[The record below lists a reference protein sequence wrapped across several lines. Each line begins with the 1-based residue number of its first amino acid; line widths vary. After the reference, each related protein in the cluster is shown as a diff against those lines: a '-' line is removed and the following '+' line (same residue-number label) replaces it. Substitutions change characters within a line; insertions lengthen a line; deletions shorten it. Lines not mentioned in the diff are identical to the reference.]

1 MACAKIDNGIF
12 MGMIDNFKKFLDN
25 SKHVL
30 SVSYK
35 PSDAE
40 FRKSAKLIIFGILLM
55 GALGFAISIVVS
67 LIISG
72 TL

>member
-1 MACAKIDNGIF
+1 MEKL
-12 MGMIDNFKKFLDN
+12 KKFIEN

-35 PSDAE
+35 PTDAE

-55 GALGFAISIVVS
+55 GALGFVISVIVS
-67 LIISG
+67 LIITG

>member
-1 MACAKIDNGIF
+1 
-12 MGMIDNFKKFLDN
+12 MGKLKKFIEN

-35 PSDAE
+35 PTDAE

-55 GALGFAISIVVS
+55 GALGYVISILVS
-67 LIISG
+67 LIITG

>member
-1 MACAKIDNGIF
+1 MGITEKI
-12 MGMIDNFKKFLDN
+12 KKFIDN

-30 SVSYK
+30 SVSSK
-35 PSDAE
+35 PSDAD

-55 GALGFAISIVVS
+55 GALGFVISIIVS
-67 LIISG
+67 LIING

>member
-1 MACAKIDNGIF
+1 
-12 MGMIDNFKKFLDN
+12 MGMIDNFKVFINN
-25 SKHVL
+25 SKHVV

-55 GALGFAISIVVS
+55 GALGFVISIIVS

>member
-1 MACAKIDNGIF
+1 

>member
-1 MACAKIDNGIF
+1 MDIMEKLKRFI
-12 MGMIDNFKKFLDN
+12 DN

-30 SVSYK
+30 SVSNK
-35 PSDAE
+35 PTDAE

-55 GALGFAISIVVS
+55 GALGFVISVIVS
-67 LIISG
+67 LIITG

>member
-1 MACAKIDNGIF
+1 M
-12 MGMIDNFKKFLDN
+12 
-25 SKHVL
+25 L

-35 PSDAE
+35 PTDAE
-40 FRKSAKLIIFGILLM
+40 FRKSAKLIIFGIVLM
-55 GALGFAISIVVS
+55 GAMGFVISIIVS